1 MAVEPMEVTDATF
14 DKEVVQ
20 SAMPALVD
28 FWAAWC
34 GPCRMIAPVVKE
46 IASEQAGALKVAKLD
61 VDQNPATAT
70 RFGVQSIPT
79 LIVFKDGQ
87 PVERIVGYMPK
98 ERLLERVRPHLAA
111 APAR

>member
-1 MAVEPMEVTDATF
+1 
-14 DKEVVQ
+14 
-20 SAMPALVD
+20 
-28 FWAAWC
+28 
-34 GPCRMIAPVVKE
+34 MIAPIVKE
-46 IASEQAGALKVAKLD
+46 IASEQAGVLKVAKLD

-98 ERLLERVRPHLAA
+98 ERLMDRVRPHLAA
-111 APAR
+111 APEKK

>member
-1 MAVEPMEVTDATF
+1 MAVEPIEVSDATF
-14 DKEVVQ
+14 DQEVLQ
-20 SAMPALVD
+20 SSVPALVD

-46 IASEQAGALKVAKLD
+46 IASDQAGVLKVAKLD
-61 VDQNPATAT
+61 VDTNPATAT

-79 LIVFKDGQ
+79 LMVFKDGQ

-98 ERLLERVRPHLAA
+98 ERLMDRVRPHLAA
-111 APAR
+111 APA

>member
-1 MAVEPMEVTDATF
+1 MAVEPMAVTDADFETQ
-14 DKEVVQ
+14 VLQ
-20 SAMPALVD
+20 ASLPTLVD

-34 GPCRMIAPVVKE
+34 GPCRMIAPVVTE
-46 IASEQAGALKVAKLD
+46 IAGEQADVLQVAKLD

-79 LIVFKDGQ
+79 LILFKDGQ

-98 ERLLERVRPHLAA
+98 ERLMDRVRPHLAA
-111 APAR
+111 APA

>member
-1 MAVEPMEVTDATF
+1 MAVEPMDVSDANFDMEVLQASLPT
-14 DKEVVQ
+14 
-20 SAMPALVD
+20 LVD

-46 IASEQAGALKVAKLD
+46 IASDQAGALNVAKLD

-79 LIVFKDGQ
+79 LILFKDGQ

-98 ERLLERVRPHLAA
+98 ERLMDRVRPHLAE
-111 APAR
+111 APA

>member
-1 MAVEPMEVTDATF
+1 VEVTDATF
-14 DKEVVQ
+14 EKEVLQANTPV
-20 SAMPALVD
+20 LVD

-46 IASEQAGALKVAKLD
+46 IASEQAGALKVGKLD

-98 ERLLERVRPHLAA
+98 ERLMERVRPHLAA
-111 APAR
+111 APEKK

>member
-1 MAVEPMEVTDATF
+1 MAVEPVDVTDATF
-14 DKEVVQ
+14 DQEVLQ
-20 SAMPALVD
+20 SELPTLVD

-46 IASEQAGALKVAKLD
+46 IASEQAGVLKVAKVD
-61 VDQNPATAT
+61 VDQNPAVAT
-70 RFGVQSIPT
+70 RYGVQSIPT
-79 LIVFKDGQ
+79 LIVFKGGK

-111 APAR
+111 ALA